1 MAKSGK
7 EMEGVQDRGAQ
18 QTNGNKP
25 SPQAVMDVWTA
36 DGKYSIR
43 IGVAFHNPDGS
54 LNVLL
59 NALPVNRK
67 LRILEKTERQTT
79 EKA

>member
-7 EMEGVQDRGAQ
+7 EMEGDQDRGAR
-18 QTNGNKP
+18 QTNGDQPN
-25 SPQAVMDVWTA
+25 PQAVMDVWTA

-43 IGVAFHNPDGS
+43 VGVAFHNPDGS
-54 LNVLL
+54 FNVPL

-67 LRILEKTERQTT
+67 LRLTQRTEKQTT